1 MAIVYIVFIVL
12 MKVQLARLFAN
23 WLRMKDGKSMKN
35 LKIKDKRTK
44 EEMELDDG
52 KVLDNFQVFMI
63 RYGLE
68 KYRGWLTD
76 FIHSN

>member
-1 MAIVYIVFIVL
+1 
-12 MKVQLARLFAN
+12 
-23 WLRMKDGKSMKN
+23 MKN